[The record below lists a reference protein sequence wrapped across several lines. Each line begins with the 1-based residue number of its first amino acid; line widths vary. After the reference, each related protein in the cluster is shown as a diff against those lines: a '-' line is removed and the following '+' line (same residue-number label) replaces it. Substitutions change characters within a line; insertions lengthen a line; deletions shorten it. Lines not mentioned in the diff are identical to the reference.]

1 MGLQAHDFKPLHK
14 LLTDRKKEEDG
25 LTTATV
31 PLHLDPNNAATNSIM
46 DKMGHQSSTIFP
58 EQCELIRMWLRSC
71 LTAYE
76 ESDYAKNT
84 TVPHRGELD
93 TSGFSDYLWFTA
105 QLLAIDIGSNGGHR
119 TGCYAKMASTNFEV
133 VAEAVG
139 KRPFGMWNAD
149 AFVKKCSGRG
159 FKRAPHLIFDRGV
172 NRGVI
177 RRFKLLTDPHR
188 RKPEWD
194 KGIVGTG
201 SDANPGN
208 GIRLF
213 LQVRSDLRHHRPPR
227 SLTLT
232 LP

>member
-1 MGLQAHDFKPLHK
+1 
-14 LLTDRKKEEDG
+14 
-25 LTTATV
+25 
-31 PLHLDPNNAATNSIM
+31 M
-46 DKMGHQSSTIFP
+46 DKMGHQSATIFP
-58 EQCELIRMWLRSC
+58 EQLELIRMWLRSC
-71 LTAYE
+71 LNAYE

-105 QLLAIDIGSNGGHR
+105 QFLAIDIGPKGGHR

-149 AFVKKCSGRG
+149 VFVKKCSGRG

-172 NRGVI
+172 NRGVV
-177 RRFKLLTDPHR
+177 RRFKLLTDPSR

-201 SDANPGN
+201 SDAKPGN

-213 LQVRSDLRHHRPPR
+213 LQPLGKVQVGDQLWFKNIGIGKHHLQPLQLLAPVILEIYGASCGM
-227 SLTLT
+227 SLGVD
-232 LP
+232 